1 MNFQTC
7 KMSPLITQHRF
18 GLMSI
23 IAPIISVLPWIVM
36 IQGVVPGLAN
46 AANGYAGMMIY
57 HIIAF
62 LDNDNL
68 WSRGSVWS
76 HIYSSP

>member
-18 GLMSI
+18 VLMSI

-36 IQGVVPGLAN
+36 IQGVVPGLTN
-46 AANGYAGMMIY
+46 AANAM
-57 HIIAF
+57 
-62 LDNDNL
+62 
-68 WSRGSVWS
+68 
-76 HIYSSP
+76 PE